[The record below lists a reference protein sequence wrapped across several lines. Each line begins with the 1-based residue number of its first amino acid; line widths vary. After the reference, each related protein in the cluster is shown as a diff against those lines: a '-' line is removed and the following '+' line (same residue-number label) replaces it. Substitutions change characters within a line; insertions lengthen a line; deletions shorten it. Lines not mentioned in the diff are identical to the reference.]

1 MKPSSA
7 FSSTAWQELHS
18 LLAEAAPFANT
29 SCLLDA
35 GGAVAAIE
43 MRPRARSFEA
53 LLCPA
58 APVVAK
64 WTAVVFEVD
73 WTLHA
78 AVLKLDR
85 QVVEAKEFRLS
96 QTLELVEFLK
106 SHPFLN
112 SDLIACEGSK
122 AGSNIALPSPPP
134 PSADFIYEKV
144 SRSNKCELLLS
155 DPPPSQ
161 PCSNICQFCS
171 SWSSDAAEVKPPEP
185 KKESGFIA
193 NDLDLGSVKLEIQD
207 DDGPYYDDGEC
218 YGADDGN
225 DHDWVD
231 DAADDDYDYERLPRK
246 SATIFQCGVCG
257 KKYSRRANYTRHMY
271 LHKTH
276 ENGKSENLPEVEVA
290 GLRIKVESNLASSDV
305 NETVNNAAVKKTGDS
320 AARKKRGPYK
330 SRQGRFTNDV
340 CAGEGGLPKSWQHE
354 GRLCDSVKGKEG
366 RG

>member
-7 FSSTAWQELHS
+7 FSSTAWRELHS

-112 SDLIACEGSK
+112 SDLVACEGS
-122 AGSNIALPSPPP
+122 SNIALPPPPP

-144 SRSNKCELLLS
+144 ARSSKCELLLS
-155 DPPPSQ
+155 DPPPPTQ
-161 PCSNICQFCS
+161 PCSNICQFCQVQT
-171 SWSSDAAEVKPPEP
+171 AEVKPPPEP

-218 YGADDGN
+218 YDADDGN

-231 DAADDDYDYERLPRK
+231 DAADHDYDYGDVPRK
-246 SATIFQCGVCG
+246 SAQSAATIFQCGVCG

-271 LHKTH
+271 LHKSH
-276 ENGKSENLPEVEVA
+276 ENGENENLAQGEVA
-290 GLRIKVESNLASSDV
+290 GLRIKVESNLASSNV
-305 NETVNNAAVKKTGDS
+305 NESGNNAVVKKNGDS

-330 SRQGRFTNDV
+330 SRQGGFTNDV
-340 CAGEGGLPKSWQHE
+340 CAEVGGVGVENVQFCE
-354 GRLCDSVKGKEG
+354 
-366 RG
+366 